1 MPLRQSARFV
11 LHLLLVVALA
21 VPGGIAPAQ
30 AVADLLPEHAAA
42 SVGDMPFGE
51 LPCDQ
56 MGASAGDAA
65 PEGDCRT
72 PHDCDFSACLGT
84 SCLPE
89 LPRMVAGV
97 PAGAS
102 VVPWRQP
109 ELPAGVIDTPLR
121 PPIA

>member
-1 MPLRQSARFV
+1 MPLRQTARFV
-11 LHLLLVVALA
+11 LHLLLVLALA
-21 VPGGIAPAQ
+21 APGGIAPAQ
-30 AVADLLPEHAAA
+30 AVADLFPEHAASSMGGMA
-42 SVGDMPFGE
+42 FGE

-56 MGASAGDAA
+56 MGASAEDT
-65 PEGDCRT
+65 PSQGDCCT

-89 LPRMVAGV
+89 LPRIVAGI
-97 PAGAS
+97 PLQAA

-109 ELPAGVIDTPLR
+109 ALPAGVGETPLR